1 MRIEVALAMKTVKNH
16 NILAYRC
23 TIKSV
28 QRGNVIVRV
37 FEIFSF
43 TICHYFHFETSQG
56 LFFNFGRQKHGRRVA
71 RNYSKMS
78 LVSRYRAVIAAA
90 SQSVMAGG
98 SISRECC

>member
-37 FEIFSF
+37 FEISVIISTLKQVKDFFLDDKNTEDESRG
-43 TICHYFHFETSQG
+43 IIVKCHWCRDIARSS
-56 LFFNFGRQKHGRRVA
+56 LLRR
-71 RNYSKMS
+71 N
-78 LVSRYRAVIAAA
+78 
-90 SQSVMAGG
+90 Q
-98 SISRECC
+98 

>member
-37 FEIFSF
+37 FEISVIISTLKQVKDFF
-43 TICHYFHFETSQG
+43 WTTKTRKTS
-56 LFFNFGRQKHGRRVA
+56 
-71 RNYSKMS
+71 
-78 LVSRYRAVIAAA
+78 RA
-90 SQSVMAGG
+90 
-98 SISRECC
+98 EL

>member
-37 FEIFSF
+37 FEIFRF

-56 LFFNFGRQKHGRRVA
+56 LFLDDKNTEDESRGIIVKCHWCRDIARSSLLRR
-71 RNYSKMS
+71 N
-78 LVSRYRAVIAAA
+78 
-90 SQSVMAGG
+90 Q
-98 SISRECC
+98 

>member
-16 NILAYRC
+16 NIVAYRC

-56 LFFNFGRQKHGRRVA
+56 LFLDDKNTEDVA